1 MPFIVRE
8 NTDLE
13 SFAAFPYALY
23 AESPYWTGEL
33 KKDVMKLLSPS
44 HPFWFHAERK
54 LFSAYSSDGKMAGR
68 IAAII
73 NHNHNSFH
81 DEKCGFFGFFDC
93 INDEQAAGAL
103 FKAAE
108 DWLREKGMDIVRGPA
123 NPSSN
128 ETWGMLLEGFDSPNV
143 IMMPYNFPY
152 YNELAKKAG
161 YEKEKDLF
169 AFKFITSGG
178 LPERFEKI
186 AQRAMRDGTVKVY
199 LADIKNI
206 DRELEKVKEIY
217 NKAWEKNW
225 GFVPMTQAEIERM
238 AQDLKPL
245 LKPQYLFFA
254 GVKEDPA
261 AFCLILPDFNI
272 PLRPLKGSFTPFN
285 LPVFLWKML
294 FSIKSGRMLALGV
307 KSEYRNRGLE
317 LLMIKKSIECA
328 KELGWDWG
336 ELSWTLEDNDKINS
350 VIKAVGG
357 FVYKKYRIYRK
368 KI

>member
-1 MPFIVRE
+1 MPSTVRE

-13 SFAAFPYALY
+13 SFVSFPYSLY
-23 AESPYWTGEL
+23 AKNPYWVGEL
-33 KKDVMKLLSPS
+33 KKDVLNLLSLS

-54 LFSAYSSDGKMAGR
+54 LFSAYSSDGKMIGR

-81 DEKCGFFGFFDC
+81 NEKCGFFGFFDC
-93 INDEQAAGAL
+93 INDDQVARAL

-108 DWLREKGMDIVRGPA
+108 EWLREKGMDIVRGPA

-128 ETWGMLLEGFDSPNV
+128 ETWGMLLEGFDWPNV
-143 IMMPYNFPY
+143 VMMPYNYPY
-152 YNELAKKAG
+152 YNELARKSG
-161 YEKEKDLF
+161 YEKDKDLL
-169 AFKFITSGG
+169 AFKFITSCGF
-178 LPERFEKI
+178 PERFEKI
-186 AQRAMRDGTVKVY
+186 AQRALRDSTVKVF
-199 LADIKNI
+199 LADVKNI
-206 DRELEKVKEIY
+206 DSEIEKVKDIY

-225 GFVPMTQAEIERM
+225 GFVPMTHAEMEKM
-238 AQDLKPL
+238 AQALKPL

-254 GVKEDPA
+254 SVKEDPA

-272 PLRPLKGSFTPFN
+272 ALKSLKGYFTAFN

-328 KELGWDWG
+328 INLGWQWA

-350 VIKAVGG
+350 IIKAVGG
-357 FVYKKYRIYRK
+357 FVYKKYRIYGK